1 MVDYFS
7 IIMFVLACLKGR
19 SRGSLFI
26 GALVEKHLLQ
36 KEWGGTVVAM
46 DGLNGLVVSSVAAL
60 SFVGNRF
67 FYMRVA
73 N

>member
-1 MVDYFS
+1 
-7 IIMFVLACLKGR
+7 MFRPVYLFGR
-19 SRGSLFI
+19 GTDVVSLHVT
-26 GALVEKHLLQ
+26 VEKHLLQ